1 MFVRHLIAAAALV
14 GLMTTGAMVGSA
26 AAQTTAPAAAP
37 AAPAPA
43 AKPMAKPMAKKAMPM
58 KKAAAKKMPMHKAA
72 AKTPMKMKM
81 SKEGHKMDNIADKL
95 NACEMKPTADRQS
108 CISDATKM

>member
-14 GLMTTGAMVGSA
+14 GLMTTGAMIGSA

-43 AKPMAKPMAKKAMPM
+43 AKPMAKKAMPM

>member
-1 MFVRHLIAAAALV
+1 MFARHLIAAAALV

-37 AAPAPA
+37 AAPA
-43 AKPMAKPMAKKAMPM
+43 AKPAAKPMAKKAMPM
-58 KKAAAKKMPMHKAA
+58 KKAAAKKAPMHKAGG
-72 AKTPMKMKM
+72 MKMKM
-81 SKEGHKMDNIADKL
+81 SKEGHKMDNVADKL
-95 NACEMKPTADRQS
+95 NACETKPAADRSS

>member
-1 MFVRHLIAAAALV
+1 MFARHLIAAAALV
-14 GLMTTGAMVGSA
+14 GLMTTGAMVGTA

-37 AAPAPA
+37 AKPA
-43 AKPMAKPMAKKAMPM
+43 AEPMAKKPMAKKAMPM
-58 KKAAAKKMPMHKAA
+58 KMPMKKAAAKKGAMHH
-72 AKTPMKMKM
+72 MKM